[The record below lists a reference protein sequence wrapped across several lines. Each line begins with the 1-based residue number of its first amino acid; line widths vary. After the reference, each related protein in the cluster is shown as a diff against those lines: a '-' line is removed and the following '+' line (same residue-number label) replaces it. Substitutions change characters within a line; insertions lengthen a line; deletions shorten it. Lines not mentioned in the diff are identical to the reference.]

1 MTEVKWIKQ
10 PRIPNINYR
19 LRECCF
25 TVPDSPIYDDL
36 REKARLPKEKNLLK
50 GLCIVWNE
58 DMELERAEIPMFLSS
73 NTRRATEWRRER
85 GGKGKGPY
93 CAGWKKTNVR
103 KYWQGDVWNFCGPI
117 ITRFLRRDGNKMI
130 KSDGSESWIKLERVN
145 FYSVRLVS
153 SINSLFKL
161 LL

>member
-1 MTEVKWIKQ
+1 MNKTATNSQYQLSSKGMLL
-10 PRIPNINYR
+10 YGSR
-19 LRECCF
+19 L
-25 TVPDSPIYDDL
+25 PYIYDDL

-93 CAGWKKTNVR
+93 C
-103 KYWQGDVWNFCGPI
+103 
-117 ITRFLRRDGNKMI
+117 
-130 KSDGSESWIKLERVN
+130 GSTCAE
-145 FYSVRLVS
+145 
-153 SINSLFKL
+153 
-161 LL
+161 